1 MNVFIGVVIG
11 FLLGAVLA
19 SLVSRFLTQ
28 YEAFKTKTEDKL
40 KQAKEDIGTIEDE
53 VQENRDRQEEKNAA
67 FDERIKQAED
77 TITALTRALMAKER
91 GRRELYWLCEK
102 TWYDCFCGPLG
113 GGQWSFPS
121 NNSGVDVGLWKT
133 LLIFCAFPHLRRLP
147 RRLSFIF
154 YLLHNSGLFGA

>member
-40 KQAKEDIGTIEDE
+40 KQAKDDIGTIEDE
-53 VQENRDRQEEKNAA
+53 VQENRDRQKEKNAA
-67 FDERIKQAED
+67 FGERIKQAED

-91 GRRELYWLCEK
+91 SRRKYPRPCA
-102 TWYDCFCGPLG
+102 
-113 GGQWSFPS
+113 
-121 NNSGVDVGLWKT
+121 
-133 LLIFCAFPHLRRLP
+133 LILRLP
-147 RRLSFIF
+147 S
-154 YLLHNSGLFGA
+154 